1 MLPLFSAPFDAS
13 GNLLVSTR
21 VGIADL
27 ADAHPQSPPYT
38 SSSRP
43 SAAGAGKAERGLEIA
58 AWAAFARGLGLA
70 RESVFDIIRAI
81 GLDPGIARAVADQ
94 VAATGKAAGE
104 VATGTTPAPQ
114 GAKLALVFNGVA
126 VRLAGAHGQLS
137 VKVDEVSIKASLGAG
152 TGDQGPGFGE
162 ARVTIAAAK
171 ENLSVNADNAGLQA
185 RFAELGVSLNAEV
198 SASQLSASPAGGD
211 PGSGLGFTGPNG
223 ASGQLAAA
231 NVTGVSFDLA
241 VPLQAGGGQS
251 LVAGPNP
258 V

>member
-114 GAKLALVFNGVA
+114 GAKLALVFNGVS

-162 ARVTIAAAK
+162 ARVTIAGAN

-198 SASQLSASPAGGD
+198 PASQLSASPAGGG
-211 PGSGLGFTGPNG
+211 PGPGLRFSRPHRPR
-223 ASGQLAAA
+223 GQLGAAHLTRGRLDRALPLAARRAAA
-231 NVTGVSFDLA
+231 
-241 VPLQAGGGQS
+241 P
-251 LVAGPNP
+251 VA
-258 V
+258 